1 MNRACLCLCH
11 DGADGEALRS
21 RHLEAHLAYIE
32 SIMDSVR
39 VAGAM
44 RDAEGRIIGSCLIYA
59 ADNEAAAL
67 ELLHGDPYY
76 IGGVW
81 EQVECRTMMLAAG
94 TWIGGKSW

>member
-67 ELLHGDPYY
+67 ELLHGDP
-76 IGGVW
+76 
-81 EQVECRTMMLAAG
+81 
-94 TWIGGKSW
+94 